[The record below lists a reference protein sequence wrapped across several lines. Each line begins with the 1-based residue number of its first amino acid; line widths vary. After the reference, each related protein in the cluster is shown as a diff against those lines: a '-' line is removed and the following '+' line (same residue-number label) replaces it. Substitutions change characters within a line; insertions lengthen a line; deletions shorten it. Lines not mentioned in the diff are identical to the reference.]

1 MEEERRDQGCTSGIM
16 GQDTA
21 ERPHQV
27 RFGGGGV
34 GGSAYPDWTAQVEK
48 SPGSSLIRPREVPI
62 HP

>member
-1 MEEERRDQGCTSGIM
+1 M

-21 ERPHQV
+21 ERPHRV
-27 RFGGGGV
+27 HSRESVVMIFRGV

-48 SPGSSLIRPREVPI
+48 APGSSLIRPREVSI